1 MDYMRLRT
9 LNKWLYFK
17 TEDLANVLGVK
28 KSSSKVICN
37 RYVKKGIILRLKKDF
52 YILREKWDNL
62 RIEEFFRLANFLQV
76 PSYISF
82 MTALSF
88 YEITTQVQ
96 RNFFE
101 SASLKRSR
109 TFKIEDTLFNFYK
122 LKNEYY
128 FGFDKVNNVF
138 IATKEKAFVDSI
150 YLYSFGKYKIDLASL
165 DLAKLNKNRIKK
177 ILNIY
182 PQKTREAIKK
192 LCKI

>member
-1 MDYMRLRT
+1 MDYMRLRI
-9 LNKWLYFK
+9 LNKRLYFK